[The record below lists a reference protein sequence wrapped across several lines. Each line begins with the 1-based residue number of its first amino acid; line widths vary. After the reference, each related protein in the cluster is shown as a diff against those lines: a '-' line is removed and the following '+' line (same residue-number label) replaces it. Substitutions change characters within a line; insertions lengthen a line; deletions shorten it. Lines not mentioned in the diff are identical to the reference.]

1 MKKSLCLLTALLMV
15 CFVHVAFA
23 GSGNTS
29 FRSVNHKGY
38 NTKAPENTLPAFE
51 RSAEMG
57 YRYVETDIS
66 FTKDGVPVLLHN
78 PSINVMAR
86 NPDGSELPPEDIMID
101 TLTYEEVLQYD
112 FTKGMKGYKGTKI
125 ARLDDFLDLC
135 RAKSLHPYLE
145 LKKNGDYKKDQIIDL
160 VKLVRSKGMAGKVS
174 WISFEAEYLKW
185 VSQEDP
191 KARLGYLN
199 VVSDEETMKESVKA
213 AKALK
218 TSKNEVFLDLANKTE
233 FVTYDYSLCEKEGLP
248 VEIWVNDELN
258 AFMGITERD
267 VLETLDPYVTGATVD
282 KYIYGK
288 PSIELSPSVYTY
300 NGEVRKPAVTV
311 RLNGKK
317 LKKSDY
323 KLTWSEGCKDP
334 GTYQVTARLRKGI
347 LAGAGTAEFVI
358 MEAAETIS
366 ISDCNITVKDR
377 VYTGKAITPKVT
389 VKYGDKTLKA
399 GRDYT
404 LDYNKKL
411 TDIGPATVTVK
422 GKGDFSGSKKVAFKV
437 IPKGTTF
444 TKLTGGKG
452 QIKLAWEQPENIT
465 GYQIQ
470 YDLKKDFKDAKEV
483 NKKKKKI
490 VTETIKK
497 LQGNKTYYVRIRTFK
512 KVGKKV
518 YYSTWSEAK
527 TVRTK
532 AGKAKN
538 GSTVQNL
545 EITMSTGEELDLNLM
560 LPYDISDY
568 GQTWES
574 SDEEIATVDG
584 KGIATALQPGTVV
597 ITMTNG
603 DDEQVVFTVTVSEM
617 EISLGEEEPILLA
630 DDIIPGDDAELPLE
644 IELEIP
650 MAE

>member
-282 KYIYGK
+282 NYIYGK

-444 TKLTGGKG
+444 TKLTRRLCHDSCKRLYLMILFAINAIPAGCIDAILPDEGKG
-452 QIKLAWEQPENIT
+452 E
-465 GYQIQ
+465 
-470 YDLKKDFKDAKEV
+470 
-483 NKKKKKI
+483 I
-490 VTETIKK
+490 V
-497 LQGNKTYYVRIRTFK
+497 R
-512 KVGKKV
+512 
-518 YYSTWSEAK
+518 
-527 TVRTK
+527 
-532 AGKAKN
+532 
-538 GSTVQNL
+538 
-545 EITMSTGEELDLNLM
+545 
-560 LPYDISDY
+560 
-568 GQTWES
+568 
-574 SDEEIATVDG
+574 
-584 KGIATALQPGTVV
+584 
-597 ITMTNG
+597 
-603 DDEQVVFTVTVSEM
+603 
-617 EISLGEEEPILLA
+617 
-630 DDIIPGDDAELPLE
+630 
-644 IELEIP
+644 
-650 MAE
+650 